1 MIEDLLVFK
10 NTIRDGGSTALWT
23 TDTVLL
29 AFTVWTELKR
39 WNINIE
45 NMAEI
50 EKAILY
56 MFYILAFLSEQPLPF
71 IRIFDRCTSR
81 INMNIDISEYLT
93 AGYQI
98 NIWIVIKDIKQIFD
112 VWISKGSSSSRYLR
126 ASVEP
131 WSFYHLN
138 ILHQPF
144 VFLNPLAFIF
154 WDSCLIVFNGFFSV
168 QGFHLNLSARAIRR
182 DFEIKRK
189 VGRIRRCQDTKVAKW
204 RKILVSP
211 TKCRERNKS
220 AERKRSQ
227 TVGG

>member
-98 NIWIVIKDIKQIFD
+98 NIWIVIKDIEQIFD

-131 WSFYHLN
+131 RSFYHLN

-144 VFLNPLAFIF
+144 AFLNPLAF
-154 WDSCLIVFNGFFSV
+154 
-168 QGFHLNLSARAIRR
+168 
-182 DFEIKRK
+182 
-189 VGRIRRCQDTKVAKW
+189 
-204 RKILVSP
+204 
-211 TKCRERNKS
+211 
-220 AERKRSQ
+220 
-227 TVGG
+227 